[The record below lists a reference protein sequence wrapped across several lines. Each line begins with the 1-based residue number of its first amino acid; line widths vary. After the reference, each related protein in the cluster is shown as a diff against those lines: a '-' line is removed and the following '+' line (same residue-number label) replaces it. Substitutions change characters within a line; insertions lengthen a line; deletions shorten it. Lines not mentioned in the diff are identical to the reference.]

1 MTQSWSDFFHFLGF
15 SFVSVCVGFFFLESK
30 WLHLRKSGLVAW
42 LGFTVA
48 DEKPVQ
54 EISVKIV
61 CCAALFCKWSSAAL
75 CKRLSKVWANNGV
88 WWCFLSSFFPRHIWS
103 CVWHSLQ
110 NGHVAGRNH
119 REDEGEGRTLT
130 SVRLTEAESPQ
141 RCWSPSHLKRGT
153 TALRIMIRP
162 WSETFSLCA
171 NETLQSPDTWLKPLW
186 PQGCQTQ
193 IHSANKFSSFNLNM
207 ELSKA

>member
-1 MTQSWSDFFHFLGF
+1 MLLFCVCITSAICSTFLKVCIDLNEIKVPVTQSWSDFFR
-15 SFVSVCVGFFFLESK
+15 VRVCLIFFFFLESK
-30 WLHLRKSGLVAW
+30 WLHLHKSGLVAW

-75 CKRLSKVWANNGV
+75 CKRLSKVLANNGV

-110 NGHVAGRNH
+110 YGHVAGRNH

-130 SVRLTEAESPQ
+130 SVRLTEAKS
-141 RCWSPSHLKRGT
+141 
-153 TALRIMIRP
+153 
-162 WSETFSLCA
+162 
-171 NETLQSPDTWLKPLW
+171 
-186 PQGCQTQ
+186 PQGC
-193 IHSANKFSSFNLNM
+193 
-207 ELSKA
+207 